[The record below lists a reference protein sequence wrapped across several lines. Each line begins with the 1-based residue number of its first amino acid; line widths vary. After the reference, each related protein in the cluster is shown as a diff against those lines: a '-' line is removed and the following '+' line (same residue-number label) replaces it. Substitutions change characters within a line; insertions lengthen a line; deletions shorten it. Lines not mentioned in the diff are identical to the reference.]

1 MDGWAGVVLAAGQ
14 GVRMKSKLPKPL
26 HRVCGKEMV
35 RYPVELVQRLGI
47 ERVVVVVSPSTC
59 GAMRAL
65 FGEEVEYVIQPR
77 AAGTGDAV
85 IRAREVLEG
94 ESGHV
99 LVMNCDAPLVREE
112 YVKRL
117 IESHVGAF
125 AAVSIMTAEVPEPQD
140 LGIVSRDGEG
150 RILEIIEASE
160 EERDP
165 RQSAEVNGG
174 VYCFRTPW
182 LWENLK
188 RIGPSA
194 NGETY
199 LTSLIAMGCR
209 QEEGV
214 VGEPTHHTDILGV
227 NNRVQLAQVER
238 AMSKRIRESWMLEG
252 VTIQNPESVQIDADV
267 TIGPDTVILPNTML
281 LGQTRIG
288 EDCEVGPG
296 SVVRDSLVGR
306 GCRVTA
312 SVLEESTMED
322 GVDIG
327 PFSHL
332 RPGAYLESGVHIGNY
347 VEVKESRFAAG
358 AVMGHFGYVGD
369 ASVGARVNMGAGTI
383 TCNYDGKDKHRTN
396 IGADAFIGCDT
407 MLIAPVSVGDGA
419 YTGAGS
425 VVTRDI
431 PAGRLAVGVPAT
443 IREQTPKSD

>member
-1 MDGWAGVVLAAGQ
+1 MDKWAGVVLAAGQ
-14 GVRMKSKLPKPL
+14 GARMKSKLPKAL

-35 RYPVELVQRLGI
+35 RYPVDIMRGLGI
-47 ERVVVVVSPSTC
+47 GTVVVVVSPSVC
-59 GAMRAL
+59 GAVRRL
-65 FGEEVEYVIQPR
+65 LGDYVEYAVQPR
-77 AAGTGDAV
+77 AAGTGDALG
-85 IRAREVLEG
+85 RAQDALEG
-94 ESGHV
+94 KADHV
-99 LVMNCDAPLVREE
+99 LVMNCDAPLVQGAS
-112 YVKRL
+112 VNRL
-117 IESHVGAF
+117 MGSHVHASG
-125 AAVSIMTAEVPEPQD
+125 AVSMLTAQMPECQD
-140 LGIVSRDGEG
+140 LGVVLRDGEG
-150 RILEIIEASE
+150 RVLEVREASE
-160 EERDP
+160 EERNP
-165 RQSAEVNGG
+165 RQPAEVNGG

-188 RIGPSA
+188 RVRPSA
-194 NGETY
+194 NGEKY
-199 LTSLIAMGCR
+199 LTNLIAMASQ
-209 QEEGV
+209 QEENIA
-214 VGEPTHHTDILGV
+214 GELTSPTDILGV
-227 NNRVQLAQVER
+227 NNRVQLAQVES
-238 AMSKRIRESWMLEG
+238 AMSNRIREHWMLAG
-252 VTIQNPESVQIDADV
+252 VTIRNPESVQIDADA
-267 TIGPDTVILPNTML
+267 TIGPDTVLLPNTML
-281 LGQTRIG
+281 LGQSRIG
-288 EDCEVGPG
+288 EDCEIGPG
-296 SVVRDSLVGR
+296 SVVKDSTVGR

-425 VVTRDI
+425 VVTRDV
-431 PAGRLAVGVPAT
+431 PAGRLAVGVPAK
-443 IREQTPKSD
+443 IREQGSKSD

>member
-1 MDGWAGVVLAAGQ
+1 M
-14 GVRMKSKLPKPL
+14 
-26 HRVCGKEMV
+26 GK
-35 RYPVELVQRLGI
+35 
-47 ERVVVVVSPSTC
+47 
-59 GAMRAL
+59 
-65 FGEEVEYVIQPR
+65 
-77 AAGTGDAV
+77 
-85 IRAREVLEG
+85 
-94 ESGHV
+94 
-99 LVMNCDAPLVREE
+99 
-112 YVKRL
+112 
-117 IESHVGAF
+117 
-125 AAVSIMTAEVPEPQD
+125 
-140 LGIVSRDGEG
+140 G
-150 RILEIIEASE
+150 RILKIIEAAE

-188 RIGPSA
+188 RVGPSA

-199 LTSLIAMGCR
+199 LTSLIAMGAQ

-227 NNRVQLAQVER
+227 NNRVQLAQAEN
-238 AMSKRIRESWMLEG
+238 AMSGRIREHWMLAG
-252 VTIQNPESVQIDADV
+252 VTIRNPESVQIDADV
-267 TIGPDTVILPNTML
+267 TIGADTVVLPNTML
-281 LGQTRIG
+281 LGRTRIG

-306 GCRVTA
+306 ECRVTA
-312 SVLEESTMED
+312 SMLEESTMED

-347 VEVKESRFAAG
+347 VEVKESRFATG

-369 ASVGARVNMGAGTI
+369 ASIGARVNVGAGTI
-383 TCNYDGKDKHRTN
+383 TCNYDGKDKHRTSV
-396 IGADAFIGCDT
+396 GADAFIGCDT
-407 MLIAPVSVGDGA
+407 MLIAPVSVGDRA

-431 PAGRLAVGVPAT
+431 PAGRLAVGVPAK
-443 IREQTPKSD
+443 IREPRPKSD

>member
-14 GVRMKSKLPKPL
+14 GARMKSKLPKAL
-26 HRVCGKEMV
+26 HKVCGKEIV
-35 RYPVELVQRLGI
+35 RYPVDLIRSLGI
-47 ERVVVVVSPSTC
+47 GTVVVVVSPSVC
-59 GAMRAL
+59 GAVRRL
-65 FGEEVEYVIQPR
+65 FCDDVEYAVQPS
-77 AAGTGDAV
+77 ASGTGDALGC
-85 IRAREVLEG
+85 AQKALEG
-94 ESGHV
+94 KAGHV
-99 LVMNCDAPLVREE
+99 LVMNCDAPLVQEE
-112 YVKRL
+112 SVKRL
-117 IESHVGAF
+117 MGSHGHAS
-125 AAVSIMTAEVPEPQD
+125 AAVSMMTAQMPECQD
-140 LGIVSRDGEG
+140 LGVVLRDVEG
-150 RILEIIEASE
+150 RALEVREAAE
-160 EERDP
+160 EERNP
-165 RQSAEVNGG
+165 RQPAEVNGG

-188 RIGPSA
+188 RVRPSA
-194 NGETY
+194 NGEKY
-199 LTSLIAMGCR
+199 LTNLIAMASQ
-209 QEEGV
+209 QEENIA
-214 VGEPTHHTDILGV
+214 GELTSPTDILGV
-227 NNRVQLAQVER
+227 NNRVQLAQVES
-238 AMSKRIRESWMLEG
+238 AMSNRIREHWMLAG
-252 VTIQNPESVQIDADV
+252 VTIRNPESVQIDADA
-267 TIGPDTVILPNTML
+267 TIGPDTVLLPNTML
-281 LGQTRIG
+281 LGQSRIG
-288 EDCEVGPG
+288 EDCEIGPG
-296 SVVRDSLVGR
+296 SVVKDSTVGR

-431 PAGRLAVGVPAT
+431 PPGRLAVGVPAK
-443 IREQTPKSD
+443 IREQRPKSD

>member
-1 MDGWAGVVLAAGQ
+1 MDRWAGVVLAAGQ
-14 GVRMKSKLPKPL
+14 GARMKSKLPKAL
-26 HRVCGKEMV
+26 HKVCGKEMV
-35 RYPVELVQRLGI
+35 RYPVELLRRLGI

-59 GAMRAL
+59 AAVRRL
-65 FGEEVEYVIQPR
+65 FGDVVEYAIQPR
-77 AAGTGDAV
+77 VAGTGDAV
-85 IRAREVLEG
+85 SRAREVLEG

-99 LVMNCDAPLVREE
+99 LVMNCDAPLVQEE
-112 YVKRL
+112 AVKRL
-117 IESHVGAF
+117 MGSHVHAS
-125 AAVSIMTAEVPEPQD
+125 AAVSMMTAQMPECQD
-140 LGIVSRDGEG
+140 LGVVLRDGDG
-150 RILEIIEASE
+150 RVLEVREAAE

-188 RIGPSA
+188 RVGPSA

-199 LTSLIAMGCR
+199 LTSLIAMGAQ

-227 NNRVQLAQVER
+227 NNRVQLAQAEN
-238 AMSKRIRESWMLEG
+238 AMSGRIREHWMLAG
-252 VTIQNPESVQIDADV
+252 VTIRNPESVQIDADV
-267 TIGPDTVILPNTML
+267 TIGADTVVLPNTML
-281 LGQTRIG
+281 LGRTRIG

-306 GCRVTA
+306 ECRVTA
-312 SVLEESTMED
+312 SMLEESTMED

-369 ASVGARVNMGAGTI
+369 ASIGARVNVGAGTI
-383 TCNYDGKDKHRTN
+383 TCNYDGKDKHRTSV
-396 IGADAFIGCDT
+396 GADAFIGCDT

-431 PAGRLAVGVPAT
+431 PAGRLAVGVPAK
-443 IREQTPKSD
+443 IREQRPKSD